1 VGPQNPYRY
10 GEGAF
15 TWITGASGWNFML
28 ATEWILGARRDYD
41 GLRID
46 PCIPKKWKKCS
57 IRRPFR
63 GDIYDIE
70 ILNPDSKERGVK
82 KIHVDDQEIYSNV
95 IVPFCDG
102 KVHKVKVVMG

>member
-1 VGPQNPYRY
+1 
-10 GEGAF
+10 
-15 TWITGASGWNFML
+15 ML

-46 PCIPKKWKKCS
+46 PCIPKKWKKCF

-70 ILNPDSKERGVK
+70 ILNPDAKEHGVK
-82 KIHVDDQEIYSNV
+82 QISIDGEEIRDNI
-95 IVPFCDG
+95 IVPFNDG
-102 KVHKVKVVMG
+102 QIHKVKVILG